1 MQSKTFTPGTQLD
14 QHFTSAHHLPTN
26 EQQHANDHKIT
37 HKTESTSFMT
47 TAAAAK
53 MLGLSMATVQKLVDS
68 NNLQAWKTYGGHRR
82 ISLASVLNYQ
92 SSNNFT
98 KFSRSSSDVS
108 MRMML
113 VLETENTLKP
123 SSQERV
129 KWNLPMMASYFDS
142 LIEAMLELAS
152 EKYDLLVMQLNSNRN
167 QQEKTLEVLQKL
179 MRSRHTVGH
188 ALILTTEPD
197 LLKTAEPDSS
207 PVSIQILNQ
216 VLSPEWLSAYMSG
229 FGGQQ
234 RN

>member
-1 MQSKTFTPGTQLD
+1 
-14 QHFTSAHHLPTN
+14 
-26 EQQHANDHKIT
+26 
-37 HKTESTSFMT
+37 
-47 TAAAAK
+47 
-53 MLGLSMATVQKLVDS
+53 
-68 NNLQAWKTYGGHRR
+68 
-82 ISLASVLNYQ
+82 
-92 SSNNFT
+92 
-98 KFSRSSSDVS
+98 

-152 EKYDLLVMQLNSNRN
+152 EKYDLLVLQLNSTRN

-197 LLKTAEPDSS
+197 LLKPAEPDSS

-216 VLSPEWLSAYMSG
+216 DLSPEWLSAYMSG